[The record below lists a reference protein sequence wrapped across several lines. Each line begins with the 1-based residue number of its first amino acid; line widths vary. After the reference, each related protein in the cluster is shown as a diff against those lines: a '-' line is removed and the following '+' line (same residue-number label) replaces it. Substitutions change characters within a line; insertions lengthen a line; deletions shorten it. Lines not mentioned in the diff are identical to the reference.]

1 MKRNKLY
8 TLISIVILICLFG
21 TSALCNQCAADPV
34 EEVESTEEEAEASE
48 EEAAEEEET
57 VEEEPAEE
65 ESAEEEAVEEE
76 EEEEEETE
84 APTIELEIYEGPV
97 YSQSDNVCY
106 YRVKAN
112 VTGTP
117 TSDVEFSKDDSNGYW
132 GEYKAQVNL
141 NSPTETYTLIATA
154 TNSEGTATDSITLDW
169 GCQVEENNDPEIVN
183 ITGAALGNLYTSKKY
198 NINVLASDP
207 DGDSLTYSW
216 SVTDG
221 SLDDAA
227 VNPVEWTSPSSEGNY
242 EITVTV
248 NDGKGGIATETKSF
262 RFYRLLE
269 MNVPRNEGEGGFI
282 ELGVRTY
289 PGGFVYAGD
298 SDNNNPCKG
307 FISFDISTLRDVSI
321 EYITLRM
328 NAHQVLGDP
337 LTFVDKLSLNVIEWG
352 NRQILVGDFWIT
364 GENIRNYSSPDIT
377 VNVEG
382 IDTSGIGALLQQ
394 AIDAEKLRFQMSI
407 HFTGSPS
414 DNDSNWDG
422 WKYLQSGINLSIAY
436 INK

>member
-1 MKRNKLY
+1 
-8 TLISIVILICLFG
+8 
-21 TSALCNQCAADPV
+21 
-34 EEVESTEEEAEASE
+34 
-48 EEAAEEEET
+48 
-57 VEEEPAEE
+57 
-65 ESAEEEAVEEE
+65 
-76 EEEEEETE
+76 
-84 APTIELEIYEGPV
+84 
-97 YSQSDNVCY
+97 
-106 YRVKAN
+106 
-112 VTGTP
+112 
-117 TSDVEFSKDDSNGYW
+117 
-132 GEYKAQVNL
+132 
-141 NSPTETYTLIATA
+141 
-154 TNSEGTATDSITLDW
+154 
-169 GCQVEENNDPEIVN
+169 
-183 ITGAALGNLYTSKKY
+183 
-198 NINVLASDP
+198 
-207 DGDSLTYSW
+207 
-216 SVTDG
+216 
-221 SLDDAA
+221 
-227 VNPVEWTSPSSEGNY
+227 
-242 EITVTV
+242 
-248 NDGKGGIATETKSF
+248 
-262 RFYRLLE
+262 

-382 IDTSGIGALLQQ
+382 IDTSGIGAFLQQ